1 MPFECA
7 KAVAAT
13 FCYNVR
19 FALTPLFG
27 PSFPDIC
34 LKPTDPSYGSFKID
48 RSVIERCTAE
58 TQLWLRRSD
67 ARQTPSASSRD
78 PSEAP
83 GTPKLC
89 PDNTSAQAF
98 PPWPKLKKIKPKLGK
113 KGGTPESGY
122 GTDTDWSETLRRSP
136 QISPKSSWTSVN
148 RPETPLG
155 RDCDADEFSAA
166 EGLITLASPVLPSA
180 ERNAEIPRSCINEKD
195 LSRAKR
201 PLPELDEDYGD
212 DERSST
218 DEEKPGSHPGHS
230 SDGEIKKLR
239 YTDARTAHLLLQLR
253 LDVVGKD
260 DSHREKR
267 PRTMSI

>member
-27 PSFPDIC
+27 PSFPDTC
-34 LKPTDPSYGSFKID
+34 LQPTDPSYSSFKID
-48 RSVIERCTAE
+48 KSIIERCTAE
-58 TQLWLRRSD
+58 TQLWLHRSD

-83 GTPKLC
+83 TTPN
-89 PDNTSAQAF
+89 PGSDNTSG
-98 PPWPKLKKIKPKLGK
+98 PPFSPWSKYKKLKPKLGK
-113 KGGTPESGY
+113 KDATPESGY
-122 GTDTDWSETLRRSP
+122 GTDTDWSEASRYSP
-136 QISPKSSWTSVN
+136 QVSPKSTWASVN
-148 RPETPLG
+148 RPETPTG
-155 RDCDADEFSAA
+155 QRECSADEVSAA
-166 EGLITLASPVLPSA
+166 EGLITLASPILPNA
-180 ERNAEIPRSCINEKD
+180 KQPAEIPRSCVEKKEMP
-195 LSRAKR
+195 RAKR

-212 DERSST
+212 DEGSSA
-218 DEEKPGSHPGHS
+218 DEEKPRPCGGAN
-230 SDGEIKKLR
+230 KKLR
-239 YTDARTAHLLLQLR
+239 CTDARTAHLLLQLR
-253 LDVVGKD
+253 LEGSGKD